1 MKRFP
6 AYALLTLLFWPLAAK
21 LAAKEKLTEGERIE
35 LIRGLAA
42 EYAKVKEFLPKSK
55 KPLEF
60 EADGTWDKSHW
71 ASVGQEMGPVAR
83 VGELVQIT
91 RVILLKDRI
100 VLEINGGQKN
110 GRHWYDHVEVG
121 MGNRTTPINQ
131 QQNQGNVGT
140 SVEVLFHKPLESVDS
155 AQIKA
160 ILKPVLDFD
169 KSTATKLYSETLTP
183 EVKKAITEKRAEEG
197 MDRQQVLLALG
208 RPERKIREVKN
219 GDELEDWIYGTPPG
233 RILFVTFNGD
243 KVLKVKE
250 TYAGL
255 GAEAAKP
262 LEVPR

>member
-1 MKRFP
+1 MTRLP
-6 AYALLTLLFWPLAAK
+6 VYALLPLLLSP
-21 LAAKEKLTEGERIE
+21 LAAKEKLTVEERIE
-35 LIRGLAA
+35 LIRGLSA
-42 EYAKVKEFLPKSK
+42 EYATVKDFLPRAK

-60 EADGTWDKSHW
+60 EADGTWDKGHW
-71 ASVGQEMGPVAR
+71 ASVGQELGPAAR
-83 VGELVQIT
+83 VGELVQVT
-91 RVILLKDRI
+91 RVILGSDRI

-121 MGNRTTPINQ
+121 MGNRTTPIN
-131 QQNQGNVGT
+131 NNTQGNLGT

-155 AQIKA
+155 AKIKA
-160 ILKPVLDFD
+160 ILKPVLDFE
-169 KSTATKLYSETLTP
+169 KTTATKLYSETLPP
-183 EVKKAITEKRAEEG
+183 EVKKAIAEKRAEQG

-208 RPERKIREVKN
+208 RPERKVREQKD

-255 GAEAAKP
+255 GAEAARP

>member
-1 MKRFP
+1 MKLLV
-6 AYALLTLLFWPLAAK
+6 YALLPLLLTPLT
-21 LAAKEKLTEGERIE
+21 AKEKLTEGERIE
-35 LIRGLAA
+35 LIRGLSA
-42 EYAKVKEFLPKSK
+42 EYATVREFLPKSK
-55 KPLEF
+55 KPLDF
-60 EADGTWDKSHW
+60 DADGTWDKSHW
-71 ASVGQEMGPVAR
+71 ASLGQELGPVAR

-91 RVILLKDRI
+91 RVILLNDRV

-121 MGNRTTPINQ
+121 MGNRTTPINNNTQ
-131 QQNQGNVGT
+131 ANAGT
-140 SVEVLFHKPLESVDS
+140 SVAILFHKPLESIDS
-155 AQIKA
+155 ASIKA
-160 ILKPVLDFD
+160 LLRPVLDFD
-169 KSTATKLYSETLTP
+169 KHTATKLYADTPPP
-183 EVKKAITEKRAEEG
+183 EVKKAITEKRAEQG

-208 RPERKIREVKN
+208 RPDRKVRETKD

-233 RILFVTFNGD
+233 RILFVTFTGD

>member
-1 MKRFP
+1 MKRP
-6 AYALLTLLFWPLAAK
+6 LVYALLPLLLSP

-35 LIRGLAA
+35 LIRGLSA
-42 EYAKVKEFLPKSK
+42 EYATVKEFLPKSK

-60 EADGTWDKSHW
+60 EADGTWNKAHW
-71 ASVGQEMGPVAR
+71 ASLGQEMGPVAR
-83 VGELVQIT
+83 VGDLVQIT
-91 RVILLKDRI
+91 RVILGSDRI

-121 MGNRTTPINQ
+121 MGNRTTPIN
-131 QQNQGNVGT
+131 NNMQGNIGT
-140 SVEVLFHKPLESVDS
+140 SVVILFHKPLESVDS
-155 AQIKA
+155 AGIKA
-160 ILKPVLDFD
+160 LLRPVLDFD
-169 KSTATKLYSETLTP
+169 KRTATKLYAETLPP
-183 EVKKAITEKRAEEG
+183 EVKKAITEKRAEQG

-208 RPERKIREVKN
+208 RPDRKVRETKD
-219 GDELEDWIYGTPPG
+219 GDEQEDWIYGTPPG
-233 RILFVTFNGD
+233 RILFVTFTGD